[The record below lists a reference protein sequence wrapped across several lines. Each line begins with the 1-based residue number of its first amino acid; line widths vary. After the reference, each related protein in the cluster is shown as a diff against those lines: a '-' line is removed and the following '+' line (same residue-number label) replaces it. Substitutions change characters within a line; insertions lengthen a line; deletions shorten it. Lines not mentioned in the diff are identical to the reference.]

1 MAARET
7 DRVQRPGLALPSQT
21 AALFSLSLSLFLRPC
36 KEVGVDCAQSA
47 PLEWLDFPVIDR
59 APDSTPA
66 ALLTLMS
73 KFFPPLS
80 CLEVL
85 TDQGN
90 KFQLQSLICVRR
102 VFFTHVSPL
111 WRISRSRSWSSRRRW
126 RGWERRSASVRER
139 ARETEGRKLGGRV
152 AGSSDPNTSE
162 KEETPNLFLP
172 AAGKGPDRPAGGPE
186 SCSNFGGGV
195 ERVCACARLS
205 VCA

>member
-1 MAARET
+1 MGA
-7 DRVQRPGLALPSQT
+7 G
-21 AALFSLSLSLFLRPC
+21 
-36 KEVGVDCAQSA
+36 CAQSA
-47 PLEWLDFPVIDR
+47 PPDWLDLPVIDR
-59 APDSTPA
+59 TPDSTPA

-139 ARETEGRKLGGRV
+139 ARDRGKETWRARRWFLGSQHERERGNAKFV
-152 AGSSDPNTSE
+152 F
-162 KEETPNLFLP
+162 FLP
-172 AAGKGPDRPAGGPE
+172 AAGKGADRPAGGPE
-186 SCSNFGGGV
+186 RRSDFGGGG
-195 ERVCACARLS
+195 RASVCVCPRECMCARGGRAPGGGDGREAEGLA
-205 VCA
+205 VQHAEP

>member
-1 MAARET
+1 MEGRET
-7 DRVQRPGLALPSQT
+7 DQVQRRGLALPSQM
-21 AALFSLSLSLFLRPC
+21 AALFTLGFLQPC
-36 KEVGVDCAQSA
+36 KEVGAGCAVSA
-47 PLEWLDFPVIDR
+47 PPNWPAVSVIDR
-59 APDSTPA
+59 GPVSAPA

-111 WRISRSRSWSSRRRW
+111 WRISRGRSWSSRRRW

-139 ARETEGRKLGGRV
+139 ARETEERKLGGRV
-152 AGSSDPNTSE
+152 AGSSDPNPSE
-162 KEETPNLFLP
+162 KEETPNLCLP
-172 AAGKGPDRPAGGPE
+172 AAGKGSDLGLREAPRVVHILVGAGK
-186 SCSNFGGGV
+186 
-195 ERVCACARLS
+195 RVCACARVS
-205 VCA
+205 VYE